1 MSDMTQ
7 TALADVTIDYIRKQL
22 AETGMSLS
30 TLSDLTMVSKDTIKN
45 ILYRKI
51 AAPSFETLSTLVYA
65 LGGSID
71 ELAGKAIDMPSV
83 PDGMVD
89 AKQAYRYI
97 ATGWA
102 HAFALA
108 KAHAAEERRAK
119 RVWMGVA
126 LGLIVAIVVI
136 LIIDATNGSIGYI
149 RYAMGSIER
158 MGGKIRSLFG

>member
-1 MSDMTQ
+1 MTPV
-7 TALADVTIDYIRKQL
+7 ALSDVTIDYIRKQL
-22 AETGMSLS
+22 AETGTSL
-30 TLSDLTMVSKDTIKN
+30 TALSDLTTVPKDTIKN
-45 ILYRKI
+45 ILYHKI

-71 ELAGKAIDMPSV
+71 ELAGKTINMPSV

-97 ATGWA
+97 ATGWM

-108 KAHAAEERRAK
+108 KANATEERRAK
-119 RVWMGVA
+119 RVWMTVA
-126 LGLIVAIVVI
+126 LTLIVAIVVI

-158 MGGKIRSLFG
+158 IGGKIKSLFG

>member
-1 MSDMTQ
+1 MSDVTQ
-7 TALADVTIDYIRKQL
+7 TALSDAAIDYIRQQL
-22 AETGMSLS
+22 AETGTSLS
-30 TLSDLTMVSKDTIKN
+30 ALSDLTTVPRDTIKN

-51 AAPSFETLSTLVYA
+51 SAPSFETLSALVYA

-71 ELAGKAIDMPSV
+71 QLAGKAANLPAI

-89 AKQAYRYI
+89 AAQAYRYI
-97 ATGWA
+97 ATAWT

-119 RVWMGVA
+119 RVWMAVA
-126 LGLIVAIVVI
+126 LSLIVAIVVI

-158 MGGKIRSLFG
+158 MGGQIRMMFG

>member
-71 ELAGKAIDMPSV
+71 
-83 PDGMVD
+83 
-89 AKQAYRYI
+89 
-97 ATGWA
+97 
-102 HAFALA
+102 
-108 KAHAAEERRAK
+108 
-119 RVWMGVA
+119 
-126 LGLIVAIVVI
+126 
-136 LIIDATNGSIGYI
+136 
-149 RYAMGSIER
+149 
-158 MGGKIRSLFG
+158 

>member
-1 MSDMTQ
+1 MTPV
-7 TALADVTIDYIRKQL
+7 ALSDVTIDYIRKQL
-22 AETGMSLS
+22 AETGTSL
-30 TLSDLTMVSKDTIKN
+30 TALSDLTTVPKDTIKN
-45 ILYRKI
+45 ILYHKI

-71 ELAGKAIDMPSV
+71 ELAGKTINMPSV

-102 HAFALA
+102 YAFALA

-119 RVWMGVA
+119 RVWMTVA
-126 LGLIVAIVVI
+126 LTLIVAIVVI

-158 MGGKIRSLFG
+158 IGGKIKSLFG